1 MVPRKLTDEQQSVS
15 LHLKSEAEENLLLLG
30 AGVEGNYYNQ
40 KKTVFACG
48 TTNKDEGH
56 PFGVPG
62 MFGIHKLCW
71 PVDTSSSVGV
81 VEEIQ
86 ARSAWL
92 QAAQAECLALVD
104 SSKETFWIG
113 ADRSLLAQNAT
124 TRTTG
129 LTALENFA
137 LSIFEYYTQ
146 TQSVGEGGEEG
157 GDVVFD
163 RGASGAEFWVQVK
176 KSPPEKSESAIDVHY
191 DKVLHIGYNIHDTHT
206 HTRHPFPTQA
216 NSKHS
221 TLQDESLSEAFR
233 QGVFPFVSSVTYL
246 SDTRE
251 GPPTVVLDTTFDQ
264 EVGSPIAQTLLCYP
278 EV

>member
-206 HTRHPFPTQA
+206 HTP
-216 NSKHS
+216 SISHS
-221 TLQDESLSEAFR
+221 SQLKTLNPPGRIFIRSFQTGRLSLR
-233 QGVFPFVSSVTYL
+233 QL
-246 SDTRE
+246 RDI
-251 GPPTVVLDTTFDQ
+251 
-264 EVGSPIAQTLLCYP
+264 PIRYTGRAAHCRLGYDL
-278 EV
+278 